1 MHSRYFWQDAAGLA
15 ERVKAPVIDA
25 YRGEPIESITFITSR
40 PQFLRWAIL
49 DPMLP
54 ELMGIPGLQVTV
66 VAYEEAQEAI
76 RRADA
81 SNLVFDFD
89 NGVAE
94 LGNN

>member
-1 MHSRYFWQDAAGLA
+1 
-15 ERVKAPVIDA
+15 
-25 YRGEPIESITFITSR
+25 
-40 PQFLRWAIL
+40 
-49 DPMLP
+49 MLP